1 MTPGSA
7 LRLHAACV
15 ALVTAL
21 VATSPTIAVPA
32 PATRPGVAGGV
43 AALAHTVQPGDTL
56 SGIAKRYGVSVKTLV
71 RTNGFSSANI
81 RLKVG
86 SRVLVPAGPA
96 AAAPAAKAPAA
107 GKPTTLR
114 ATASTRASRRA
125 ALAAARRMPEYIVLA
140 VPDFEE
146 PIPPFVWPAE
156 GSVSS
161 NFGWRRL
168 GWHGGVDIVAP
179 PGAPITAAAG
189 GLVIASGVEGRY
201 GRVVKIA
208 HENGFVSVYAH
219 NTENV
224 VELGQW
230 VMPGQLIATVGR
242 TGRATAEHVHFEI
255 RRDGLRYNP
264 LYLLPLPPR
273 ISAEEVELDE
283 DEEQ

>member
-7 LRLHAACV
+7 MRLQAAFV
-15 ALVTAL
+15 ALFTTVLSAGATA
-21 VATSPTIAVPA
+21 ANPA
-32 PATRPGVAGGV
+32 PAAKPGSTGV

-71 RTNGFSSANI
+71 RTNGFSGTNV
-81 RLKVG
+81 RLRVG
-86 SRVLVPAGPA
+86 SRVLVPAAPEA
-96 AAAPAAKAPAA
+96 AAAKPRAAEKAPPARLT
-107 GKPTTLR
+107 K
-114 ATASTRASRRA
+114 STRASRRA
-125 ALAAARRMPEYIVLA
+125 AASAARRMPEYIVLS
-140 VPDFEE
+140 VPEFEE
-146 PIPPFVWPAE
+146 PIPPFAWPAE

-161 NFGWRRL
+161 NFGRRRS

-179 PGAPITAAAG
+179 SGAPIIAAAG

-219 NTENV
+219 NTENL

-242 TGRATAEHVHFEI
+242 TGRVTGEHVHFEI

-273 ISAEEVELDE
+273 ITAEQVELDE
-283 DEEQ
+283 GEEE

>member
-1 MTPGSA
+1 MTAGSA
-7 LRLHAACV
+7 MRLHAATV
-15 ALVTAL
+15 ALFTVFA
-21 VATSPTIAVPA
+21 AAPAAANPA
-32 PATRPGVAGGV
+32 PSAKPGSTGV

-56 SGIAKRYGVSVKTLV
+56 SGIAKRYGVTVKTLV
-71 RTNGFSSANI
+71 RTNGFSSARV
-81 RLKVG
+81 RLRVG
-86 SRVLVPAGPA
+86 SRVLVPAGPGPP
-96 AAAPAAKAPAA
+96 APPAKSPGEAKAPTA
-107 GKPTTLR
+107 R
-114 ATASTRASRRA
+114 ATKATRASRRA
-125 ALAAARRMPEYIVLA
+125 AAAAARRMPAYIVLS

-146 PIPPFVWPAE
+146 PIPPFTWPVE

-161 NFGWRRL
+161 NFGRRRM

-179 PGAPITAAAG
+179 SGTSITAAAS

-219 NTENV
+219 NTDNL

-230 VMPGQLIATVGR
+230 VLAGQPIATVGR

-273 ISAEEVELDE
+273 IASEEVELDE
-283 DEEQ
+283 DEEP